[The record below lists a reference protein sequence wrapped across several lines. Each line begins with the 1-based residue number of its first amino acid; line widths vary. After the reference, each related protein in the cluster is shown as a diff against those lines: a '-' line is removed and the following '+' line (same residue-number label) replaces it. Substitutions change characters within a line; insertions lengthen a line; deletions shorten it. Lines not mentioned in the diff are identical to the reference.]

1 MQLGIKEFRERISEV
16 TATGEPVLITNH
28 GRPVASYAPF
38 KRKDP
43 GRVRKAAESIIA
55 WQDDLRA
62 KGVDLDGMLAT
73 LGLDPMGVPLDESD
87 R

>member
-1 MQLGIKEFRERISEV
+1 MKLGIKEFRERISEV
-16 TATGEPVLITNH
+16 TASGEQVLITHH
-28 GRPVASYAPF
+28 GKPVASYAPF

-43 GRVRKAAESIIA
+43 KRVREVAESIIA

>member
-1 MQLGIKEFRERISEV
+1 MKLGIKEFRERISEV
-16 TATGEPVLITNH
+16 TELGDVVVVTNH

-38 KRKDP
+38 RRKDP
-43 GRVRKAAESIIA
+43 ERVRKAAESIIA